1 MLILDDLRRDTG
13 IALRSF
19 RREPAFAAGVV
30 LTFALA
36 IGANATMFELVRRL
50 MFAAPPHIEN
60 PGRVGR
66 VLLTFSDGER
76 EPYSVSST
84 SWPVFRAV
92 SSLEGV
98 VAGAAAMRHDTLTT
112 GRGAD
117 RAEVAVAQVTGD
129 YFTVLGTRP
138 ALGRFFGPDEDVLP
152 EGSAVVVLS
161 HAYWRRAFAGAR
173 DVLGRDIV
181 LADQPFTI
189 IGVAPREFNGTEL
202 SSVDLFV
209 PFTAAQRGRA
219 AGWWNEPGL
228 RLLTIVARLRD
239 GVTTEHAGAATAAA
253 LRDDGNARS
262 EGLIGATI
270 ESLDPGPGARQST
283 QGRVALWL
291 SGVSLVVLLVAIANA
306 GTLMLLRAARR
317 RRELSVRV
325 ALGASRAR
333 IARQFVVESVV
344 LAGAGGLVG
353 LLVARWLG
361 DLVRAVLVPNMA
373 PTERLLDGTLFAA
386 SIATA
391 LVAGLTAGVVPFG
404 QLGRRDLTSGL
415 RDGDGHGASSRF
427 AVQRVLVAVQVAL
440 CTVLLIGAGAF
451 VLSLE
456 RIQSQDLGFSTARLL
471 HITLDFQ
478 ERPPAHE
485 RDRAH
490 EEAALRLASMPG
502 VTAATIVQGMPF
514 SSHHIPPISVPG
526 VDVFSFGSGQPP
538 IMYGA
543 TPAYL
548 AMMNVTP
555 VAGRL
560 FTERDDRAS
569 APVVLINESMAR
581 NLWPGESALGK
592 CVRAGHPPG
601 FDPDGFTDL
610 AAALP
615 CREVVGVVRDS
626 RARSLR
632 AVRDEAALMQY
643 YVPFPQLPHPPFPD
657 VADVHG
663 LLVQTTGDAREHA
676 ADVQRAIQSASAT
689 PVYARVRPYQDL
701 IDPQLRTWR
710 LGATL
715 FSAFGLLAVGIAAL
729 GLFAVISYLVTQR
742 RREIGVRLAL
752 GGQPMS
758 VGRRVVG
765 DAVRMAGL
773 GAVAGVAIAMIAAPL
788 VQSLLYETSAREPAL
803 AITAMSVLILVA
815 VVAAVAP
822 AMRATRVSPMEALRI
837 QG

>member
-1 MLILDDLRRDTG
+1 MSIFDDLRRDAG
-13 IALRSF
+13 LALRSF
-19 RREPAFAAGVV
+19 RREPAFVAGVV

-50 MFAAPPHIEN
+50 MFAAPPHIDE
-60 PGRVGR
+60 PERVGR

-76 EPYSVSST
+76 EPYSISST

-92 SSLEGV
+92 SSLEAV

-112 GRGAD
+112 GRDAD

-138 ALGRFFGPDEDVLP
+138 ALGRFFGPGEDALP
-152 EGSAVVVLS
+152 EGTPVAVLG
-161 HAYWRRAFAGAR
+161 HAYWRRTFAGAR
-173 DVLGRDIV
+173 DVLGREIV
-181 LADQPFTI
+181 VADRPYTI

-209 PFTAAQRGRA
+209 PFTAAQSGRA

-228 RLLTIVARLRD
+228 RLLTIIVRLRD
-239 GVTTEHAGAATAAA
+239 GATPEHAGAATAAA
-253 LRDDGNARS
+253 LRDDGDTRL
-262 EGLIGATI
+262 ERLVGATI
-270 ESLDPGPGARQST
+270 QSLDPGPSARESP

-344 LAGAGGLVG
+344 LAFAGGLSG

-361 DLVRAVLVPNMA
+361 DLVRAVLVPHMA
-373 PTERLLDGTLFAA
+373 PTERLLDGTLFGA
-386 SIATA
+386 SVATA
-391 LVAGLTAGVVPFG
+391 LVAGLLAGVVPFV
-404 QLGRRDLTSGL
+404 QLGRRDLTSAL
-415 RDGDGHGASSRF
+415 RESDGPGASGRF
-427 AVQRVLVAVQVAL
+427 AVQRGLVAVQVAL

-451 VLSLE
+451 VQSLD

-471 HITLDFQ
+471 HISLDFQ
-478 ERPPAHE
+478 ERLPAHE

-490 EEAALRLASMPG
+490 EEAVRRLASLPG
-502 VTAATIVQGMPF
+502 VTAATLVQGMPF
-514 SSHHIPPISVPG
+514 SSHHVPPISVPG

-543 TPAYL
+543 TPEYL
-548 AMMNVTP
+548 AMMNVTLI
-555 VAGRL
+555 AGRL
-560 FTERDDRAS
+560 FTDRDDRAS
-569 APVVLINESMAR
+569 AQVVLVNESMAR
-581 NLWPGESALGK
+581 NLWPGQSALGK

-601 FDPDGFTDL
+601 FDPDDFADL
-610 AAALP
+610 AATLP

-632 AVRDEAALMQY
+632 AVRDEATLMQY

-663 LLVQTTGDAREHA
+663 LLVQTAGDAREHA
-676 ADVQRAIQSASAT
+676 AQVQRAIQSSSAT
-689 PVYARVRPYQDL
+689 PVYARVRAYQDL

-752 GGQPMS
+752 GGQPAT
-758 VGRRVVG
+758 VGRHVVR
-765 DAVRMAGL
+765 DAVGMTGL
-773 GAVAGVAIAMIAAPL
+773 GAIAGVAIAMIAAPL
-788 VQSLLYETSAREPAL
+788 VQSLLYETSAREPVI
-803 AITAMSVLILVA
+803 AIIAMAILLIVA
-815 VVAAVAP
+815 MAAAAMP
-822 AMRATRVSPMEALRI
+822 AWRATRVSPMEALRI